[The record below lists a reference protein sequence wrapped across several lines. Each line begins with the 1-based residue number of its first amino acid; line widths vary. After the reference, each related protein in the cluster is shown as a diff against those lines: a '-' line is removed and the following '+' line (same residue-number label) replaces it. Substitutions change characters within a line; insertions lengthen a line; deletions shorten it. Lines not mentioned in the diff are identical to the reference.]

1 MFFRIKFTPFRYNS
15 QLIHYRSIEAFTL
28 AAKAQNDANNKM
40 RENIIGAIINK
51 NVPRTYYLTNNRWRA
66 LKKEVGQYLD
76 KLIAKDQDQDPD
88 KKDIAN
94 DKIKCTHKAGRG
106 HNYDLLLDVN
116 GTTYP
121 IELKFNARTI
131 AGAPQYVSPMK
142 PSQYLSNSYEEY
154 YYDTY
159 LSQIA
164 EKAGLPCP
172 SKSDY
177 LKQIHGNAPECMLP
191 FQKLYY
197 KGCKGSSQC
206 SHNPDDMAF
215 YQFCNRLARE
225 SIKTFLATTELK
237 IADLSTYLQET
248 QQGKI
253 YMLYYQGQL
262 HLQHAPMEDYII
274 ESVLKTTHNRYEC
287 LSKSGKKMKILL
299 RWKNGNGIAFP
310 AFQIS

>member
-1 MFFRIKFTPFRYNS
+1 MFRIKFKPFRYNN
-15 QLIHYRSIEAFTL
+15 QLIHYRNIDAFNL
-28 AAKAQNDANNKM
+28 ASKSQNDANNKM

-51 NVPRTYYLTNNRWRA
+51 NVPRTYYLMNNRWLS

-76 KLIAKDQDQDPD
+76 KLVAKDKTQ
-88 KKDIAN
+88 I
-94 DKIKCTHKAGRG
+94 IKCSHKAGRG
-106 HNYDLLLDVN
+106 HNYDFLLDIN

-121 IELKFNARTI
+121 IELKFNTQTI

-159 LSQIA
+159 LSQMA

-172 SKSDY
+172 AKADY

-197 KGCKGSSQC
+197 KGCQGSSQC
-206 SHNPDDMAF
+206 TQDPTDQAF

-225 SIKTFLATTELK
+225 SIKTFLSTTELK
-237 IADLSTYLQET
+237 IADLSAYLQET

-262 HLQHAPMEDYII
+262 HLQHAPMDDYII
-274 ESVLKTTHNRYEC
+274 ERVLKTTHNRYEC

>member
-1 MFFRIKFTPFRYNS
+1 MFRKCAIKFKPFRYNN
-15 QLIHYRSIEAFTL
+15 QLIHYRSIQAFTL
-28 AAKAQNDANNKM
+28 ASKSQNDANNKM

-51 NVPRTYYLTNNRWRA
+51 NVPRTYYLMNNRWLA
-66 LKKEVGQYLD
+66 LKKEVGHYLE
-76 KLIAKDQDQDPD
+76 KLIANNQ
-88 KKDIAN
+88 
-94 DKIKCTHKAGRG
+94 DKIKCIHKAGRG
-106 HNYDLLLDVN
+106 HNYDFLLDITGPA
-116 GTTYP
+116 GTSSTYP
-121 IELKFNARTI
+121 IELKFNTQTI

-172 SKSDY
+172 PKADY

-197 KGCKGSSQC
+197 KGCQGSSQC
-206 SHNPDDMAF
+206 THDPNDQLF
-215 YQFCNRLARE
+215 YKFCNRLARE

-237 IADLSTYLQET
+237 IADLSAYLQET
-248 QQGKI
+248 QKGKI

-262 HLQHAPMEDYII
+262 HLQHAPMDDYVI
-274 ESVLKTTHNRYEC
+274 ERVLKTTHNRYEC

>member
-1 MFFRIKFTPFRYNS
+1 MFLRIKFKPFRYNS
-15 QLIHYRSIEAFTL
+15 QLIHYRSIEAFNL
-28 AAKAQNDANNKM
+28 ASKAQNDANNKM

-51 NVPRTYYLTNNRWRA
+51 HVPRTYYLSNNRWLS

-76 KLIAKDQDQDPD
+76 KLVAKDQD
-88 KKDIAN
+88 KT
-94 DKIKCTHKAGRG
+94 IKCSHKAGRG
-106 HNYDLLLDVN
+106 HNYDFLLDIN
-116 GTTYP
+116 GITYP
-121 IELKFNARTI
+121 IELKFNTQTI

-172 SKSDY
+172 PKTEY

-206 SHNPDDMAF
+206 SQDPSDLAF

-237 IADLSTYLQET
+237 IADLSAYLQET

-262 HLQHAPMEDYII
+262 HLQHAPMDDYDI
-274 ESVLKTTHNRYEC
+274 ERVLKTTHNRYEC

>member
-1 MFFRIKFTPFRYNS
+1 MFRKCAIKFKPFRYNN
-15 QLIHYRSIEAFTL
+15 QLIHYRSIDAFTL
-28 AAKAQNDANNKM
+28 ASKAQNDANNKM

-51 NVPRTYYLTNNRWRA
+51 NVPRTYYLCNNRWLSLR
-66 LKKEVGQYLD
+66 KEVGQYLE
-76 KLIAKDQDQDPD
+76 KLIAKDQDPAIA
-88 KKDIAN
+88 KDQ
-94 DKIKCTHKAGRG
+94 IKCSHKAGRG
-106 HNYDLLLDVN
+106 HNYDFLLEISGSSN
-116 GTTYP
+116 TYP
-121 IELKFNARTI
+121 IELKFNTQTI

-172 SKSDY
+172 PKTDY

-206 SHNPDDMAF
+206 TQDPSDLVF

-237 IADLSTYLQET
+237 IADLSAYLQET
-248 QQGKI
+248 QKGKI

-262 HLQHAPMEDYII
+262 YLQHAPMDDYVI
-274 ESVLKTTHNRYEC
+274 ERVLKTTHNRYEC